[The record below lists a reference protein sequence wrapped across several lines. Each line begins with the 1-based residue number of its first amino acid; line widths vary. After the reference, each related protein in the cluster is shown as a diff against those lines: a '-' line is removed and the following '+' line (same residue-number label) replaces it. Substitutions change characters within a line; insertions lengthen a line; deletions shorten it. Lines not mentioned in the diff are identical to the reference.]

1 MPRKGNGILFE
12 VHPAPLKDKA
22 GNHFVY
28 VRPLG
33 LQKLSMKELDGYCTK
48 NYAIHPGEM
57 SQALSVFMRQLQ
69 L

>member
-1 MPRKGNGILFE
+1 MPRKGNGIQFE

-33 LQKLSMKELDGYCTK
+33 LQKLSMKELD
-48 NYAIHPGEM
+48 
-57 SQALSVFMRQLQ
+57 
-69 L
+69 